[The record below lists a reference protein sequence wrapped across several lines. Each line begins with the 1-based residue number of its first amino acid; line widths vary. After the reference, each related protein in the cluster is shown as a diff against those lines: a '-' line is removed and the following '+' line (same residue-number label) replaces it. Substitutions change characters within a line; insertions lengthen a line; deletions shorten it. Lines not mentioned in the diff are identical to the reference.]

1 MTKAIILAAG
11 FGSRLMPLTANVPKT
26 MVEYKGK
33 KLIEYEIEA
42 LQSAGIK
49 EIAVVGGYKFEV
61 LKTFLQNRFG
71 LNAVAHRRIGDN
83 QTKIRFF
90 ENKNYANT
98 NMLHSL
104 FCAREFLCECI
115 NQKQDIIISYADIV
129 YFTECVKSLLDTKG
143 EFAICV
149 DKQWQK
155 LWEARFDDILSDAE
169 TLKMQKD
176 SNGEFYITELGKKP
190 KTLND
195 IEAQYMG
202 LFRFSHDFLDKVI
215 ALYDSLDKNAIFDSQ
230 PYNNIYMTSFLQ
242 ELINK
247 YHNAK
252 AVIVNG
258 NWCEIDFK
266 SDLEIDIDLL
276 NGDS

>member
-42 LQSAGIK
+42 LQGAGIK
-49 EIAVVGGYKFEV
+49 EITIVGGYKFEV
-61 LKTFLQNRFG
+61 LKDFVKNRF
-71 LNAVAHRRIGDN
+71 NIN
-83 QTKIRFF
+83 CFF
-90 ENKNYANT
+90 ENKNYAHT

-129 YFTECVKSLLDTKG
+129 YFSECVKSLIDTNG

-155 LWEARFDDILSDAE
+155 LWEARFDDILGDAE

-202 LFRFSHDFLDKVI
+202 LFKFSHDFLGKVI